1 MGHTEGAVGGED
13 VDDDNA
19 YIAAKDS
26 GQIDALNW
34 CRVHKD
40 QMSDGTGAGLKAHVS
55 LTTYRRE
62 FVKIGELEVPS
73 KVGQMTSLKK
83 VASLGGAGEM
93 LGVSCHRGKDSDDGE
108 MDLEFRAGVRNT
120 SDQYIS
126 RAQVTVKAM
135 DQRDAQI
142 DDTVDY
148 ASIPSKS
155 GHVFRPSFWGLK
167 YGKLKN
173 GSFVVSAS
181 VYLPVSHYSAEGTP
195 VLEED

>member
-1 MGHTEGAVGGED
+1 
-13 VDDDNA
+13 
-19 YIAAKDS
+19 
-26 GQIDALNW
+26 
-34 CRVHKD
+34 
-40 QMSDGTGAGLKAHVS
+40 
-55 LTTYRRE
+55 
-62 FVKIGELEVPS
+62 
-73 KVGQMTSLKK
+73 MTSLKK